1 MKRSSPRRGPPPSA
15 IGVALVAVLCLP
27 GGIRS
32 QTKAPESASA
42 RLFDQMRD
50 GLVHVGQAAGDSGSA
65 LDHWLGS
72 GFLVDGSCTVVTAKH
87 LFDLADRRHLLVR
100 YQTPKDRT
108 TVQTIGAVVIGE
120 TADRDLAYLRL
131 TMPDGKP
138 CRADELRPLPLSPR
152 FDASALGGEGVLI
165 AGFPRL
171 GPYDVDIPVV
181 RRGIVASAEGTD
193 DAKKPMLLLDLTG
206 VSGFSG
212 SPVVLERTGEVIGVV
227 YGPGLIERFA
237 DFEIA
242 TPIDRTD
249 LDAAKKS
256 IGPSAR

>member
-1 MKRSSPRRGPPPSA
+1 MT
-15 IGVALVAVLCLP
+15 LLP
-27 GGIRS
+27 AGIRGE
-32 QTKAPESASA
+32 TGN
-42 RLFDQMRD
+42 LFDQIRD
-50 GLVHVGQAAGDSGSA
+50 GLVHVGQAAGDASST

-87 LFDLADRRHLLVR
+87 LFDLADRRRLLVR
-100 YQTPKDRT
+100 YQNPKDRT
-108 TVQTIGAVVIGE
+108 TVQTVVASVIGE

-131 TMPDGKP
+131 TMPDGTP
-138 CRADELRPLPLSPR
+138 CRAGELRPLPLYPR
-152 FDASALGGEGVLI
+152 FDARALGGESVLI

-171 GPYDVDIPVV
+171 GPYDVDVPVA

-193 DAKKPMLLLDLTG
+193 DAKKPVLLLDLTG

-212 SPVVLERTGEVIGVV
+212 SPVVLEKTGEVIGVV

-249 LDAAKKS
+249 LDAARKAIDTKT
-256 IGPSAR
+256 PR

>member
-1 MKRSSPRRGPPPSA
+1 VKSPA

-27 GGIRS
+27 TGIRS
-32 QTKAPESASA
+32 QTKAPESGAQ
-42 RLFDQMRD
+42 LFDRIRD
-50 GLVHVGQAAGDSGSA
+50 GLVHVGQAAGESGST

-72 GFLVDGSCTVVTAKH
+72 GFLVDGSCTVATAKH
-87 LFDLADRRHLLVR
+87 LFDLADPRRILVR
-100 YQTPKDRT
+100 YQTPKDRA
-108 TVQTIGAVVIGE
+108 TVQTVVAVLIGE
-120 TADRDLAYLRL
+120 SADRDLAYLRL
-131 TMPDGKP
+131 TTPDGGP
-138 CRADELRPLPLSPR
+138 CANELRPLPLSPR
-152 FDASALGGEGVLI
+152 FDARTLAGESVLI

-242 TPIDRTD
+242 TPIDRTN
-249 LDAAKKS
+249 LDAAKRTTGS
-256 IGPSAR
+256 SSP

>member
-1 MKRSSPRRGPPPSA
+1 
-15 IGVALVAVLCLP
+15 
-27 GGIRS
+27 
-32 QTKAPESASA
+32 
-42 RLFDQMRD
+42 
-50 GLVHVGQAAGDSGSA
+50 VHVGQAAGDTGT

-87 LFDLADRRHLLVR
+87 LFDLADRRRLLVR

-108 TVQTIGAVVIGE
+108 TVQTLRAAVIGE
-120 TADRDLAYLRL
+120 TVDRDLAYLRL
-131 TMPDGKP
+131 TMPDGRP
-138 CRADELRPLPLSPR
+138 CRTDELRPLPLFPR
-152 FDASALGGEGVLI
+152 FDARTLAGESVLI

-193 DAKKPMLLLDLTG
+193 DAKKPVLLLDLTG

-249 LDAAKKS
+249 LDAAKKA
-256 IGPSAR
+256 IGASAP